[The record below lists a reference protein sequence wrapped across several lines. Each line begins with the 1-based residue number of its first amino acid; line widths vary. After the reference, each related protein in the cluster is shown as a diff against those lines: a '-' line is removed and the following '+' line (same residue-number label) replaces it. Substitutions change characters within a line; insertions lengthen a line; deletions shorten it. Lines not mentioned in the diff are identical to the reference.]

1 MSLLTMIDEIDT
13 LITNGAKPAAIKPK
27 LFALREQAQA
37 LGGELSTTKAKYDQL
52 EARHNK
58 AVADWQ
64 KVVADLKQQ
73 MAVLKE
79 AQSLPVTASGAHG
92 DLNEVEVKIL
102 QLLSQR
108 AGLGAGLIG
117 HHLQISRTKAEYLAD
132 KLVSDGYLHDLIFLG
147 QPKEYE
153 LKQKGREYLVRH
165 GLTH

>member
-13 LITNGAKPAAIKPK
+13 LITSGTKPAAIKPK
-27 LFALREQAQA
+27 LFALREHAQA
-37 LGGELSTTKAKYDQL
+37 LDGELSSTKAKYDQL

-64 KVVADLKQQ
+64 KVEAVLKQQ
-73 MAVLKE
+73 IAALKE
-79 AQSLPVTASGAHG
+79 AQSPPVAASGAHG

-117 HHLQISRTKAEYLAD
+117 HLLQINRTKAEYLAD
-132 KLVSDGYLHDLIFLG
+132 RLVSDGYLHDLVFLG
-147 QPKEYE
+147 RPKEYE
-153 LKQKGREYLVRH
+153 LEQKGKEYLVRH
-165 GLTH
+165 GLA